1 MTAQGAVTR
10 ERQDFATAKSG
21 SDACPPHSHAPLAA
35 RPFPKREPVAADA
48 EPRRLALHATM
59 GQLFLRFDPTHELPH
74 VVELTDG
81 RIVARF
87 EKDADLAWFIS
98 RGKTERPTLPEAYVF
113 QLTGGQ
119 L

>member
-1 MTAQGAVTR
+1 MSPHSGLMR

-21 SDACPPHSHAPLAA
+21 SDACPPHPHAPLTA
-35 RPFPKREPVAADA
+35 RPLARRPSIEADA

-98 RGKTERPTLPEAYVF
+98 RDKTERPTLPEAYVF
-113 QLTGGQ
+113 HLCGGQ
-119 L
+119 V